1 MGQAS
6 YNEIKIDNTYITIIG
21 GLPMKITRHPENPIV
36 VPGLYDWRKVT
47 VFNPAVIIDNGKFYM
62 IERTAGSL
70 TPAKLPG
77 SPGGADG
84 VHFTHVLDRPVVTP
98 DQLGFPT
105 AVSRT
110 RGSSR
115 STIPLSELCLTAMC
129 HELLPDGSRHPE
141 TLDSRVSGRLG
152 RRGRPL
158 ADALRDTDFPG
169 SHSLGVPV
177 RYNAAGYQ

>member
-1 MGQAS
+1 
-6 YNEIKIDNTYITIIG
+6 
-21 GLPMKITRHPENPIV
+21 MKITRHPENPIV

-77 SPGGADG
+77 SPGECGRRAFYSCAGRARRNAGSAGIPLRQYPGPADRQ
-84 VHFTHVLDRPVVTP
+84 DRRY
-98 DQLGFPT
+98 L
-105 AVSRT
+105 
-110 RGSSR
+110 
-115 STIPLSELCLTAMC
+115 LSELCLTAMC
-129 HELLPDGSRHPE
+129 HELLPDGSRHPR